1 MSKFTE
7 NVNEYI
13 TTKKIKQSYLALKTG
28 MNANK
33 VSRILNKTQNA
44 TEEDMEKIS
53 NALGYPIDFF
63 LSANFKID
71 DPEIDYE
78 QVAFYSGDVK
88 SMNHD
93 AVKDCIN
100 LLENIHSILGREQGL
115 FYYMNGELYADR

>member
-93 AVKDCIN
+93 AVKDCIS